1 MTREEAAEFTR
12 KLVAR
17 AETIVFPKTPKT
29 INNIPVFYFEAVLSA
44 LRGPQPDPITG
55 LVPCGCAGKPEYHS
69 SKYGYV
75 ASVKMHAECP
85 DCHAKTAEYYA
96 FLYSDDAFEVLQRR
110 VMDAW
115 NTMRG
120 YKK

>member
-1 MTREEAAEFTR
+1 MLAYWQDTLWYPCRRNRKKRQSSRE

-29 INNIPVFYFEAVLSA
+29 INNIPVFYFVLSA
-44 LRGPQPDPITG
+44 LRGPQTPSPAWCRVAAPGSLNTI
-55 LVPCGCAGKPEYHS
+55 P

-96 FLYSDDAFEVLQRR
+96 FFVL
-110 VMDAW
+110 
-115 NTMRG
+115 
-120 YKK
+120 